1 MYNSNIMI
9 HRTTEVISNPEAI
22 EALSHVVRRET
33 QLGSV
38 AHDTALLER
47 RMEQNA
53 AGKSTEFYAIG
64 SEAEVK
70 RLELMAEVADK
81 VSLRHLDLIR
91 QNFNG
96 SPLRILD
103 VGCGDSVSLGNS
115 VNEKGDTYVATDM
128 REDAVA
134 RQVSQG
140 HESYQNLAIDL
151 NSIKASEIDIVH
163 SRFTWGWL
171 SDCNRRKSMEE
182 MLRVSNED
190 ICGICVID
198 YDWSVVDGPD
208 VFIKAIDNVK
218 QIMRASGFEPDYG
231 AQLSEDFSQK
241 LDKFIDNSNRPQ
253 VITERYPVYEGTI
266 GQAYAY
272 IRQTADAIL
281 EQLNSVDM
289 VDSIASLQSD
299 LVDLEDYIKRHPE
312 AHVNLPEIVACHAVI
327 PQKQTLLSS
336 SAKKTINKVEAKRLM
351 NEYIDPVQYKPGLD
365 YDESRDGLEVL
376 ENVVVV
382 RPKSYLENDARRMQ
396 AAAYIADNIVGQGA
410 IDADTGMLTTDV
422 DPLDLVARSR
432 YVAVLKDEATI
443 AGVVRAILPSD
454 SLGVMSLPT
463 VKRMAEHSPDAFEIL
478 KEHPILQTGSMAF
491 EVSALAKNPLVGSFK
506 DAAKAILGLSY
517 IAQVEQ
523 EYDYAIMGLQ
533 KSHLELMESVFGT
546 KAIKRIQGED
556 AEHAIDLPGVRECV
570 KFVPL
575 IVHIPTLINDIHSH
589 VEDKLAEGKQS
600 VFFEELAMSTSKL
613 IKAAKLKK

>member
-1 MYNSNIMI
+1 MI

-351 NEYIDPVQYKPGLD
+351 NEYIGPVQYKPGLD
-365 YDESRDGLEVL
+365 YDEYVDGLETL
-376 ENVVVV
+376 GNVVIA
-382 RPKSYLENDARRMQ
+382 RPGSYLENDARRIQ
-396 AAAYIADNIVGQGA
+396 AAAYIADNIVGQAA
-410 IDADTGMLTTDV
+410 IDSETGMLTTDV
-422 DPLDLVARSR
+422 DPLSLVDKSTYLVA
-432 YVAVLKDEATI
+432 LKDESTI
-443 AGVVRAILPSD
+443 AAVIRGIMPDCANSAQY
-454 SLGVMSLPT
+454 LPT
-463 VKRMAEHSPDAFEIL
+463 IQRMSGHSPKTLEAL
-478 KEHPILQTGSMAF
+478 QGHPIFAEDTLVF
-491 EVSALAKNPLVGSFK
+491 EVSALAKNPLGYSLMDVSK
-506 DAAKAILGLSY
+506 TVLGLAHVARGRGY
-517 IAQVEQ
+517 
-523 EYDYAIMGLQ
+523 EYGVMGLQ
-533 KSHLELMESVFGT
+533 KSHVELIESIFGT
-546 KAIKRIQGED
+546 KAVHRIQGED
-556 AEHAIDLPGVRECV
+556 AEHSIDLPGVRQYAT
-570 KFVPL
+570 FVPL
-575 IVHIPTLINDIHSH
+575 IVHIPTFLGD
-589 VEDKLAEGKQS
+589 VEDYIEAKKEKKNAFFAQLGDMTHDLILKQ
-600 VFFEELAMSTSKL
+600 
-613 IKAAKLKK
+613 